1 MSDVPPDQQA
11 KAPRR
16 SKRWLIIA
24 LVGAVAIAA
33 VSFVFSPPSGLED
46 EGEESGHPQR
56 VVFKIK
62 HKPEPPRLGIEYHF
76 DHNAIVDSRVL
87 GSQILGLAASGNL
100 VAFDAESFKVR
111 REKVLHRRST
121 CLGPADQTHV
131 FAGISNGSIVRV
143 SASDLGIEE
152 VADVPGQPRWIG
164 IRSQGGALVIAF
176 QPEAD
181 LEGKVLVRD
190 EGQGRT
196 YEVGNRPVLFLDS
209 KDRLWFAVEGKVH
222 VLDLAAGT
230 RKEVAWKGG
239 WPGLRGFAELS
250 DGQIWAFGGAEGAG
264 EMASYVV
271 RLLPGQKPILLHGER
286 GKHSVQSAPSMPITH
301 VLEELEPQ
309 RVLVVSHDGVSVSD
323 TSLTHW
329 QPLDALVAGHR
340 ESDAMVA
347 LGQAHDIGHR
357 VLLTLARG
365 GFMEVTSEFTRRHLL
380 DGQNSVSRPAEIVR
394 LTSGMAFYGDG
405 GPLFYNGG
413 GWHPLPDPIMPPAEL
428 MGLPRAGEKERL
440 WVAMTTIPIEGE
452 VSYVIAKAGPP
463 RNYVGHIHG
472 LRDVFLTARWDG
484 KVLTVLGREELPIEP
499 DDTFAT
505 PDKQLWNVD
514 DQGLWSFSGGHWHMV
529 MRAGSVMTGGGGNVA
544 SGRGS
549 AAALGHGHFNSA
561 IGEPLHF
568 AETLASPFYGLPS
581 AAPSWSLVRLD
592 SNEAGGVPLIDEVP
606 VKLDGRRLLI
616 RDLTI
621 WGNRKEELLLAT
633 DQGLCGFNVK
643 WGNCELLKPE
653 GLGDEV
659 SLFMRD
665 GTKRLWLGGRG
676 LWVLRDQKHADE
688 VHPAIPMLA
697 DTRVV
702 ALAEAPDGRLVIGLE
717 DRGAIFLTIPQGWF
731 QRPPDP
737 PVALPSWE
745 RTHPHEPSYLDRGV
759 LLRECRSKAGPIP
772 DAVTAGLVAGL
783 RELAQAQ
790 GPRVRIEFEAAFEGR
805 PDIVL
810 RGAEPERLAVG
821 VLPLVEKLG
830 SKARWSVF
838 KRFGPRGSDTV
849 ELKACPQ

>member
-1 MSDVPPDQQA
+1 MSDVPPAQPA
-11 KAPRR
+11 KPPNR

-46 EGEESGHPQR
+46 EADDGGHPRR
-56 VVFKIK
+56 VVYRVK

-76 DHNAIVDSRVL
+76 DRNAIVDSRLV

-100 VAFDAESFKVR
+100 VTFDAESFKAR
-111 REKVLHRRST
+111 MEKVLRRRAT
-121 CLGPADQTHV
+121 CLGPADKTHV
-131 FAGISNGSIVRV
+131 LVGISNGSIVRV
-143 SASDLGIEE
+143 AASDLAIEE
-152 VADVPGQPRWIG
+152 VTDVPGQPRWIG
-164 IRSQGGALVIAF
+164 KRAKDGALIIAF
-176 QPEAD
+176 QPEAEP
-181 LEGKVLVRD
+181 EGRAVVRD
-190 EGQGRT
+190 EGVGRT
-196 YEVGNRPVLFLDS
+196 YEVGSRPVLFLDS
-209 KDRLWFAVEGKVH
+209 KDRLWYASGGKVQ
-222 VLDLAAGT
+222 VLDLVAST
-230 RKEVAWKGG
+230 RKEVAWKAG
-239 WPGLRGFAELS
+239 WPGLRGFAELA
-250 DGQIWAFGGAEGAG
+250 DGQIWAFGGADQAG
-264 EMASYVV
+264 EMESYVV
-271 RLLPGQKPILLHGER
+271 RLLPGQKPVLVYEAD
-286 GKHSVQSAPSMPITH
+286 GKRPVHAAPSRPITH
-301 VLEELEPQ
+301 VLEEQDPP
-309 RVLVVSHDGVSVSD
+309 RVLAVSHDGVFVSD
-323 TSLTHW
+323 STLNQW
-329 QPLDALVAGHR
+329 QPLDAMVAGHR

-347 LGQAHDIGHR
+347 LGQAHDVGHR

-365 GFMEVTSEFTRRHLL
+365 GFMEVTAEFTRRHTLE
-380 DGQNSVSRPAEIVR
+380 GQNSVSRPSGIVR
-394 LTSGMAFYGDG
+394 LTSGMALYGDG
-405 GPLFYNGG
+405 GPLFYKGG
-413 GWHPLPDPIMPPAEL
+413 GWHPLPEPIMPPAEL
-428 MGLPRAGEKERL
+428 MGLPRPGEKERL
-440 WVAMTTIPIEGE
+440 WAAMTTIPIEGE

-529 MRAGSVMTGGGGNVA
+529 MRAGMAMAGGGNVA
-544 SGRGS
+544 GGRGS
-549 AAALGHGHFNSA
+549 TAARGHGHFNSA

-568 AETLASPFYGLPS
+568 AETDSPFYGLPS

-606 VKLDGRRLLI
+606 VKLDGRRLLL

-676 LWVLRDQKHADE
+676 LWVLRDRKHADE
-688 VHPAIPMLA
+688 VHPAVPMLA

-702 ALAEAPDGRLVIGLE
+702 ALAETPDGRLAIGSE
-717 DRGAIFLTIPQGWF
+717 DRGVIFLSIPQGWF
-731 QRPPDP
+731 QRPPESQ
-737 PVALPSWE
+737 VALPSWE
-745 RTHPHEPSYLDRGV
+745 RSHAHEPSYLDRGV
-759 LLRECRSKAGPIP
+759 VIRECRSKAGSISE
-772 DAVTAGLVAGL
+772 AVTAGLLAGL
-783 RELAQAQ
+783 RELAEAQ
-790 GPRVRIEFEAAFEGR
+790 GPRVRVRFEDVFEGR
-805 PDIVL
+805 PDIFI
-810 RGAEPERLAVG
+810 RGAEPETLAEG
-821 VLPLVEKLG
+821 VMPLVEKLG
-830 SKARWSVF
+830 NKAHWSVL
-838 KRFGPRGSDTV
+838 KRFGPRGSDAV

>member
-11 KAPRR
+11 KPPRR

-24 LVGAVAIAA
+24 LVGAVAIAV
-33 VSFVFSPPSGLED
+33 VSFVFAPPSGLED
-46 EGEESGHPQR
+46 EAEEGEHPRR
-56 VVFKIK
+56 VTFKIK
-62 HKPEPPRLGIEYHF
+62 HKPAPPRLGIEYHF
-76 DHNAIVDSRVL
+76 DRNAIVDSRLL
-87 GSQILGLAASGNL
+87 GSEIFGLAASGNL
-100 VAFDAESFKVR
+100 VTFDAESFKVR
-111 REKVLHRRST
+111 HEKVLRRRST
-121 CLGPADQTHV
+121 CLGPADKTHV
-131 FAGISNGSIVRV
+131 LAGISNGSIVRI
-143 SASDLGIEE
+143 AGSDLGIEE

-164 IRSQGGALVIAF
+164 KRIKSGALVIAF
-176 QPEAD
+176 QPEA
-181 LEGKVLVRD
+181 EPNGNVLVRD
-190 EGQGRT
+190 DGLGRT
-196 YEVGNRPVLFLDS
+196 YEVGSRPVLFLDS
-209 KDRLWFAVEGKVH
+209 KDRLWFASEGKVH
-222 VLDLAAGT
+222 VLDLATST
-230 RKEVAWKGG
+230 RKEVGWKGG
-239 WPGLRGFAELS
+239 WPGLRGFAELA
-250 DGQIWAFGGAEGAG
+250 DGQIWAFGGADRVG

-271 RLLPGQKPILLHGER
+271 RLLPGQKPVLLHGAD
-286 GKHSVQSAPSMPITH
+286 GKHPAQAAPSTPITH
-301 VLEELEPQ
+301 VLEEQDPP
-309 RVLVVSHDGVSVSD
+309 RVLVVSHDGVTVSD
-323 TSLTHW
+323 ASLAHW
-329 QPLDALVAGHR
+329 QPFDAMVPGHR
-340 ESDAMVA
+340 EGDAMVA
-347 LGQAHDIGHR
+347 LGMAHDVSHR
-357 VLLTLARG
+357 VLLTLGRG
-365 GFMEVTSEFTRRHLL
+365 GFMEVTAEFTRRHLL
-380 DGQNSVSRPAEIVR
+380 DGQNSVSRPTGIVR

-405 GPLFYNGG
+405 GPLFYQGG

-428 MGLPRAGEKERL
+428 VGLPRSGEKERL

-472 LRDVFLTARWDG
+472 LRDVFLTARWDS

-514 DQGLWSFSGGHWHMV
+514 DQGLWSFSGGHWRMV
-529 MRAGSVMTGGGGNVA
+529 MHAGAATGGGGGNA
-544 SGRGS
+544 ADGRGP
-549 AAALGHGHFNSA
+549 AAARGHGHFNSA

-568 AETLASPFYGLPS
+568 AETFASPFYGLPS

-606 VKLDGRRLLI
+606 VKLDGRRLLMS
-616 RDLTI
+616 DLTI

-633 DQGLCGFNVK
+633 DQGLCGFNIK

-702 ALAEAPDGRLVIGLE
+702 ALAEAPDGRLVIGTQ
-717 DRGAIFLTIPQGWF
+717 DRGVVFLTIPQGWF
-731 QRPPDP
+731 QRPLDA
-737 PVALPSWE
+737 PVTLPAWE
-745 RTHPHEPSYLDRGV
+745 RVHPHESSHLDRGV
-759 LLRECRSKAGPIP
+759 VIRECQNKAGPIP
-772 DAVTAGLVAGL
+772 DAVTSGLLAGL
-783 RELAQAQ
+783 RELAKAL
-790 GPRVRIEFEAAFEGR
+790 GPHVRVGFEEAFEGR
-805 PDIVL
+805 PDVVI
-810 RGAEPERLAVG
+810 RGAEPETLAAG
-821 VLPLVEKLG
+821 VIPLVEKLG

-849 ELKACPQ
+849 ELKACPK